1 MSSYKSTPAFEDAVP
16 SSSIPASQT
25 AQSQAPTGTAA
36 VIAGELTAPA
46 ANTASS
52 PRPANSRVQEALV
65 PPPQVRAAGSLH
77 PPATLK
83 GIDYNGIPAGDVE
96 WDESMG
102 QADAVLEL
110 ADGLALSGHSF
121 GAKKSIAGECVFQ
134 TGTTTR
140 YQVVSQSIRAHLLQ
154 EWSDTPNL

>member
-1 MSSYKSTPAFEDAVP
+1 MSSYKSTPAFEDAIP
-16 SSSIPASQT
+16 SSSIPTSQT

-36 VIAGELTAPA
+36 VIAGELTGPA

-52 PRPANSRVQEALV
+52 PRPANATAKSRIQEALV

-83 GIDYNGIPAGDVE
+83 GIDYNGIPTGEAV

-110 ADGLALSGHSF
+110 ADGLALAGHSF

-134 TGTTTR
+134 TGT
-140 YQVVSQSIRAHLLQ
+140 SIAPI
-154 EWSDTPNL
+154 S